1 MSLAFKKPTYGELI
15 DLFEQSDNAEQ
26 LLSNFLI
33 SFPDMKSQIGRTDR
47 FWDTVKRLAA
57 PSQPSL
63 TGKIALEGTQ
73 LSHYRSKTWEPRIRN
88 KTGLWWL
95 YNVSLVY
102 FPYVGSDITFPL
114 ELNEYGLDEE
124 LLTAVFDQ
132 ILSGTEPLLWY
143 LKGVPCVAFYQKLH
157 TFLKKW
163 SVTSK
168 LTKATIGK
176 FSMLIDKNLSSKGW
190 RVDYVYRFIN
200 KLCKRGKPD
209 ELMSYG
215 MDRQVIETRAA
226 QRDLEECTDHAEN
239 LTLKVS
245 DLKKQLAVSKKKLHS
260 AQLCLK
266 ELTQRTEVLRKERD
280 IA

>member
-1 MSLAFKKPTYGELI
+1 
-15 DLFEQSDNAEQ
+15 
-26 LLSNFLI
+26 
-33 SFPDMKSQIGRTDR
+33 MKSQIGRTDR

-63 TGKIALEGTQ
+63 TGKIASEGTQ

-102 FPYVGSDITFPL
+102 FPYVGSDFTFLL

-124 LLTAVFDQ
+124 LLTAVFDKFYQ
-132 ILSGTEPLLWY
+132 EQLWY
-143 LKGVPCVAFYQKLH
+143 LKGVPCVAFYQKRH

-168 LTKATIGK
+168 LTNATIGK
-176 FSMLIDKNLSSKGW
+176 FYMSIDKNLSSKGLC
-190 RVDYVYRFIN
+190 VDYVHKFID
-200 KLCKRGKPD
+200 KLCKRGKHD
-209 ELMSYG
+209 ELVPYG

-226 QRDLEECTDHAEN
+226 HMDLEECTDHAEN
-239 LTLKVS
+239 LMLKVS
-245 DLKKQLAVSKKKLHS
+245 DLMKQLAVSSKRLHTS
-260 AQLCLK
+260 
-266 ELTQRTEVLRKERD
+266 
-280 IA
+280 

>member
-1 MSLAFKKPTYGELI
+1 MCFPSGWLAVMPECWSFVLLSTKSYQNCFQLVFGKGLHRNTIAYIAVLYLFQGKEKYGQAKTQQRFCRYCWGDSKDCCRLVRTSLFWLFTCKCLAFKKPTYGELI

-47 FWDTVKRLAA
+47 FWNTVKRLAA

-102 FPYVGSDITFPL
+102 FPYLSSDITFPL

-132 ILSGTEPLLWY
+132 ILSATEPLLWY
-143 LKGVPCVAFYQKLH
+143 LKGVSCVVFY
-157 TFLKKW
+157 
-163 SVTSK
+163 
-168 LTKATIGK
+168 
-176 FSMLIDKNLSSKGW
+176 
-190 RVDYVYRFIN
+190 
-200 KLCKRGKPD
+200 
-209 ELMSYG
+209 
-215 MDRQVIETRAA
+215 
-226 QRDLEECTDHAEN
+226 
-239 LTLKVS
+239 
-245 DLKKQLAVSKKKLHS
+245 
-260 AQLCLK
+260 
-266 ELTQRTEVLRKERD
+266 
-280 IA
+280 

>member
-1 MSLAFKKPTYGELI
+1 MCLSFKKPIYGELI

-33 SFPDMKSQIGRTDR
+33 SFSDMKSQIGRTDS

-73 LSHYRSKTWEPRIRN
+73 LSQYRSKTWEPRIRN
-88 KTGLWWL
+88 QTGLW

-143 LKGVPCVAFYQKLH
+143 LKGVPCVAFYQKLD

-176 FSMLIDKNLSSKGW
+176 FYMSIDKNLSSKDG
-190 RVDYVYRFIN
+190 VLITYIDSSTNFVN
-200 KLCKRGKPD
+200 
-209 ELMSYG
+209 
-215 MDRQVIETRAA
+215 V
-226 QRDLEECTDHAEN
+226 EN
-239 LTLKVS
+239 LMN
-245 DLKKQLAVSKKKLHS
+245 
-260 AQLCLK
+260 
-266 ELTQRTEVLRKERD
+266 
-280 IA
+280 

>member
-1 MSLAFKKPTYGELI
+1 
-15 DLFEQSDNAEQ
+15 
-26 LLSNFLI
+26 
-33 SFPDMKSQIGRTDR
+33 MKSQIGRTNH
-47 FWDTVKRLAA
+47 FWNTVKRLAA

-124 LLTAVFDQ
+124 LLTAVDQ
-132 ILSGTEPLLWY
+132 ILSGTELLWY
-143 LKGVPCVAFYQKLH
+143 LKGVPFVAFYQKLH

-168 LTKATIGK
+168 LTKATIRK
-176 FSMLIDKNLSSKGW
+176 FYVSIDKSLSSKGW
-190 RVDYVYRFIN
+190 RVDYIYRFID
-200 KLCKRGKPD
+200 KICKRGNPD
-209 ELMSYG
+209 ELI
-215 MDRQVIETRAA
+215 VIWNGQT
-226 QRDLEECTDHAEN
+226 N
-239 LTLKVS
+239 Y
-245 DLKKQLAVSKKKLHS
+245 
-260 AQLCLK
+260 
-266 ELTQRTEVLRKERD
+266 
-280 IA
+280 